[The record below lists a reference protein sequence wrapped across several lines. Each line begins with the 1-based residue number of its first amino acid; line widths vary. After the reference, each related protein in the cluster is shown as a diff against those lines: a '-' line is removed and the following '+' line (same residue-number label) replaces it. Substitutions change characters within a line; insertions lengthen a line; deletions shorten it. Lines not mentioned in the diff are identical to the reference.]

1 MRIVHVVRQ
10 YHPSYG
16 GLEDF
21 VRNLVSVQQR
31 DGHAVS
37 VVTLNTNFQNDQ
49 VLHARE
55 VIDDVPVYRVSH
67 IGSKRY
73 PIAPSVRHY
82 VTTADIVHVHAVDFF
97 IDYLSLLKRFGMF
110 KGKLILSTHGGIFHT
125 QSFYRLKQLFF
136 RSVTPFSLS
145 QTDAVAASSY
155 SDRDLFAPI
164 VRNLEVVENGVR
176 FRKFGDAEIDA
187 AANGFLYVG
196 RFSENKNLVN
206 LVRWFAAAAASD
218 DSLHLFIAGRTDGG
232 NYDDVVAEIKRLHAE
247 SFITV
252 ISNPTDAEIQALIGR
267 SRFALSA
274 STYEGFG
281 IAVVELMSYGL
292 VPILSAIPSFRLF
305 VNEAGIGELFELNE
319 SAFCTAIESAMRGYK
334 ATDKLVAQQF
344 AQRYSWSAVAQK
356 FDEIYRRETKV
367 ISREALVQAIDRAR
381 IINTSEERNRFVSE
395 VLTDAGERRVVIDFL
410 NQHAGNLLVRDKAFR
425 QNFLASDLILRDG
438 AGMRIALKLFGRDE
452 GLNMNGTDLI
462 PILVREF
469 SRMHPDAPIFFFGTE
484 NPWLESGA
492 RALSRGHLGD
502 VVLRDGFAPVS
513 QYADALAPYKQH
525 AKLIV
530 LAMGMPKQEQVAS
543 TLRNTDTGPALIV
556 CGGAI
561 LDFAA
566 DRFPRAP
573 MWMRSNGLE
582 WLFRLVNEPRRL
594 FRRYVIGIPV
604 FLAHVVW
611 SRATTGSKQ

>member
-49 VLHARE
+49 VLHAHE

-73 PIAPSVRHY
+73 QIAPSVRHY

-164 VRNLEVVENGVR
+164 ARNLEVVENGVR

-232 NYDDVVAEIKRLHAE
+232 NYDDVVAE
-247 SFITV
+247 
-252 ISNPTDAEIQALIGR
+252 
-267 SRFALSA
+267 
-274 STYEGFG
+274 
-281 IAVVELMSYGL
+281 
-292 VPILSAIPSFRLF
+292 
-305 VNEAGIGELFELNE
+305 
-319 SAFCTAIESAMRGYK
+319 
-334 ATDKLVAQQF
+334 
-344 AQRYSWSAVAQK
+344 
-356 FDEIYRRETKV
+356 
-367 ISREALVQAIDRAR
+367 
-381 IINTSEERNRFVSE
+381 
-395 VLTDAGERRVVIDFL
+395 
-410 NQHAGNLLVRDKAFR
+410 
-425 QNFLASDLILRDG
+425 
-438 AGMRIALKLFGRDE
+438 
-452 GLNMNGTDLI
+452 
-462 PILVREF
+462 
-469 SRMHPDAPIFFFGTE
+469 
-484 NPWLESGA
+484 
-492 RALSRGHLGD
+492 
-502 VVLRDGFAPVS
+502 
-513 QYADALAPYKQH
+513 
-525 AKLIV
+525 
-530 LAMGMPKQEQVAS
+530 
-543 TLRNTDTGPALIV
+543 
-556 CGGAI
+556 
-561 LDFAA
+561 
-566 DRFPRAP
+566 
-573 MWMRSNGLE
+573 
-582 WLFRLVNEPRRL
+582 
-594 FRRYVIGIPV
+594 
-604 FLAHVVW
+604 
-611 SRATTGSKQ
+611 